1 MMKFC
6 RRWAVASSRI
16 WFLFGYGMLELR
28 VSWPEILTNVKMAL
42 VILYLF
48 TNSIRIFVEH
58 DAIREVDVMVQPLNK
73 CIRTIFLTTLASVD
87 QVEKFYFITWH
98 LLVKNARP
106 CGIYS
111 YTKRSHRQ
119 V

>member
-1 MMKFC
+1 
-6 RRWAVASSRI
+6 
-16 WFLFGYGMLELR
+16 MLELR

-73 CIRTIFLTTLASVD
+73 CIPTICLSLFL
-87 QVEKFYFITWH
+87 Y
-98 LLVKNARP
+98 LLTKWKSSTSSH
-106 CGIYS
+106 GICW
-111 YTKRSHRQ
+111 
-119 V
+119 